1 MTLPLTLAGIT
12 PQWLSAALAGQC
24 PGVQVSG
31 IVVDDA
37 NSGTTGRAL
46 LSLQYAGAVQGPPR
60 LFVKLPPDDER
71 QRAFVAENG
80 MGRREALFYRV
91 LSAEVPVRVPRCYF
105 ADSNAAGDRYIMLLE
120 NLEDAGCSF
129 RNSSSRYSMD
139 YIREVLAAFARLHG
153 MFWDSPRFTDDLAWV
168 EPPGFHPMAP
178 RLVERAMEQYAN
190 SMPPV
195 FRAMGDFYLEHAAA
209 IHRLWTEGTP
219 TLVHGDV
226 HDGNL
231 FYDESYDDATP
242 GGRTP
247 GGRTPG
253 FLDWA
258 IVGRTSCMR
267 DVAYFMTGSLRPEDR
282 SSHQAELLEFYYREL
297 SRNTAARVDT
307 ASLWTQYQWHAA
319 YVWLAAV
326 TTLAMGSEWQP
337 VNYVMRTMER
347 LNRAVEDCDSRASL
361 QRFLS

>member
-1 MTLPLTLAGIT
+1 MTLPLTVAEIT
-12 PQWLSAALAGQC
+12 PQWLSGALSAQC
-24 PGVQVSG
+24 PGVQVTG
-31 IVVDDA
+31 ITLDNA
-37 NSGTTGRAL
+37 SSGTTGRAL
-46 LSLQYAGAVQGPPR
+46 LVPEYAEGVQGPPR
-60 LFVKLPPDDER
+60 LFVKLPPDDEQ
-71 QRAFVAENG
+71 QRVFVTENG

-105 ADSNAAGDRYIMLLE
+105 ADSNEAGDRYIMLLE
-120 NLEDAGCSF
+120 NLDDAGCSF
-129 RNSSSRYSMD
+129 RNSSSRYSMA

-153 MFWDSPRFTDDLAWV
+153 MFWDSTRFAEELAWV

-178 RLVERAMEQYAN
+178 RLVERAMEQYAD

-195 FRAMGDFYLEHAAA
+195 FRAMGDFYLENAAG
-209 IHRLWTEGTP
+209 IHQLWTEGTP

-231 FYDESYDDATP
+231 FYDERVSE
-242 GGRTP
+242 
-247 GGRTPG
+247 PG

-267 DVAYFMTGSLRPEDR
+267 DVAYFMTGSLKPEDR
-282 SSHQAELLEFYYREL
+282 SRHQADLLEYYYQEL
-297 SRNTAARVDT
+297 SRHTSASVDT
-307 ASLWTQYQWHAA
+307 DSLWTQYQWHAA

-347 LNRAVEDCDSRASL
+347 LNRAIEDCDSRASL

>member
-1 MTLPLTLAGIT
+1 MTLPLTVAEIT
-12 PQWLSAALAGQC
+12 PEWLSGALAGQC
-24 PGVQVSG
+24 PGVEVTG

-37 NSGTTGRAL
+37 HSGTTGRPL
-46 LSLQYAGAVQGPPR
+46 LAPEYAGAVQGPPR

-71 QRAFVAENG
+71 QRAFVTENG
-80 MGRREALFYRV
+80 MGRREALFYRL

-105 ADSNAAGDRYIMLLE
+105 ADSNETGDRYIMLLE
-120 NLEDAGCSF
+120 NLEDAACSF
-129 RNSSSRYSMD
+129 RNSSSRYSMA

-153 MFWDSPRFTDDLAWV
+153 TFWDSPRFADDLAWV

-195 FRAMGDFYLEHAAA
+195 FRAMGDFYLENAAG
-209 IHRLWTEGTP
+209 IHQLWTEGTP

-231 FYDESYDDATP
+231 FYDERNSE
-242 GGRTP
+242 P

-258 IVGRTSCMR
+258 IIGRTSPFS
-267 DVAYFMTGSLRPEDR
+267 VR
-282 SSHQAELLEFYYREL
+282 SSTRPI
-297 SRNTAARVDT
+297 
-307 ASLWTQYQWHAA
+307 W
-319 YVWLAAV
+319 
-326 TTLAMGSEWQP
+326 
-337 VNYVMRTMER
+337 
-347 LNRAVEDCDSRASL
+347 RAVS
-361 QRFLS
+361 

>member
-1 MTLPLTLAGIT
+1 MTLPLTVAEIT
-12 PQWLSAALAGQC
+12 PQWLSAVLLERY
-24 PGVQVSG
+24 PGIQVQR
-31 IVVDDA
+31 VVVADSH
-37 NSGTTGRAL
+37 SGTTGRAL
-46 LSLQYAGAVQGPPR
+46 ISLEYSGAVTGPPQ

-71 QRAFVAENG
+71 QRAFVTANG
-80 MGRREALFYRV
+80 MGRNEALFYRT
-91 LSAEVPVRVPRCYF
+91 LAAEVPVRVPLCYY
-105 ADSNAAGDRYIMLLE
+105 ADSNEAGDRYIMLLE
-120 NLEDAGCSF
+120 NLEEASCSF

-153 MFWDSPRFTDDLAWV
+153 RFWNSPRFTGDLAWV

-178 RLVERAMEQYAN
+178 RLVERALQQYAD

-195 FRAMGDFYLEHAAA
+195 FRTMGDFYLENAAG
-209 IHRLWTEGTP
+209 IHQLWTEGTP

-231 FYDESYDDATP
+231 FYDQGT
-242 GGRTP
+242 GGP
-247 GGRTPG
+247 DGRTPG

-267 DVAYFMTGSLRPEDR
+267 DVAYFMTGSLKPEDR
-282 SSHQAELLEFYYREL
+282 SLHQAELLEFYYREL
-297 SRNTAARVDT
+297 SRNTGAPVDT
-307 ASLWTQYQWHAA
+307 AALWTQYQWHAA

-347 LNRAVEDCDSRASL
+347 LNLAVEDCDSLNSL
-361 QRFLS
+361 GRFLS

>member
-1 MTLPLTLAGIT
+1 MTLPLTLTEIT
-12 PQWLSAALAGQC
+12 PEWLCGALSAQYHC
-24 PGVQVSG
+24 VQVTG

-37 NSGTTGRAL
+37 SSGTTGRAL
-46 LSLQYAGAVQGPPR
+46 VSPVYAEGVQGPPR
-60 LFVKLPPDDER
+60 LFVKLPPDDKQ
-71 QRAFVAENG
+71 QRAFVTENG

-105 ADSNAAGDRYIMLLE
+105 ADSNETGDRYIMLLE

-129 RNSSSRYSMD
+129 RNSSSRYSMA

-153 MFWDSPRFTDDLAWV
+153 LFWDSPRFSDDLAWV

-178 RLVERAMEQYAN
+178 RLVERAMGQYAD

-195 FRAMGDFYLEHAAA
+195 FRAMGDFYLENAAG
-209 IHRLWTEGTP
+209 IHQLWTGGTP

-231 FYDESYDDATP
+231 FYDENY
-242 GGRTP
+242 GGENS
-247 GGRTPG
+247 GTPG

-267 DVAYFMTGSLRPEDR
+267 DVAYFMTGSLKPEDR
-282 SSHQAELLEFYYREL
+282 SRHQAELLEFYYREL
-297 SRNTAARVDT
+297 SRNTGASVDT
-307 ASLWTQYQWHAA
+307 DSLWTQYQWHAA

-337 VNYVMRTMER
+337 LNYVMRTMER
-347 LNRAVEDCDSRASL
+347 LNRAIEDCNSRASL
-361 QRFLS
+361 ERFLD